1 MNWLTAIFSTGAS
14 TLIDS
19 VGNTIDKLVT
29 NDEEKLVLRN
39 KLQEAMNEF
48 QSTMETKSIEFEQEI
63 TKRWTSDNEH
73 NITRLVRPIS
83 FVYVLVIFSIIALAD
98 GNLGSFSV
106 NSIYVPVFET
116 LLATM
121 VVAYFGSRGVEKS
134 IKHFKAGSNG

>member
-134 IKHFKAGSNG
+134 IKRFKAGSSG

>member
-73 NITRLVRPIS
+73 NITRLVRPLS

-106 NSIYVPVFET
+106 SPIYVPVFET

-121 VVAYFGSRGVEKS
+121 VVAYFGSR
-134 IKHFKAGSNG
+134 